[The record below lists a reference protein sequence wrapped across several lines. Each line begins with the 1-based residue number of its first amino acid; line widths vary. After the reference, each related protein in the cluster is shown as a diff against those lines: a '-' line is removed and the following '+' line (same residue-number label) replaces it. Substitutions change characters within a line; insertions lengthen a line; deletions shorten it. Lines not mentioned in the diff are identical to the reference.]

1 MAFRKLRY
9 IPTASVDVPT
19 EYAYTETK
27 KGVFLR
33 KVKKAEKLPPVEN
46 FALEKMLEAGVNLEK
61 VSTKIRSAVP
71 SAELFEP
78 IKDEKDNKETLS
90 EE

>member
-9 IPTASVDVPT
+9 IPTSSAEVPT
-19 EYAYTETK
+19 EYTYTETK
-27 KGVFLR
+27 KGVFVR
-33 KVKKAEKLPPVEN
+33 KVKKAQKLPPVEN
-46 FALEKMLEAGVNLEK
+46 FALDKMIDAGINLEK
-61 VSTKIRSAVP
+61 VSTKIRSSVP

-78 IKDEKDNKETLS
+78 IKDKVEGKENLS

>member
-9 IPTASVDVPT
+9 IPTSSAQIPT
-19 EYAYTETK
+19 EYTYTETK

-33 KVKKAEKLPPVEN
+33 KVKKAEKLPPVAN
-46 FALEKMLEAGVNLEK
+46 FALDKMIEAGVNLER
-61 VSTKIRSAVP
+61 VSTKIRSSVP

-78 IKDEKDNKETLS
+78 VKDGEDEKEKS
-90 EE
+90 E

>member
-9 IPTASVDVPT
+9 IPTSSVQIPT
-19 EYAYTETK
+19 EYTYTETK

-33 KVKKAEKLPPVEN
+33 KVKKAEKLPPVAN
-46 FALEKMLEAGVNLEK
+46 FALDKMIEAGVNLER
-61 VSTKIRSAVP
+61 VSTKIRSSVP

-78 IKDEKDNKETLS
+78 IKDKVEDKENLS
-90 EE
+90 KE

>member
-9 IPTASVDVPT
+9 IPTSSAQTPT

-33 KVKKAEKLPPVEN
+33 KVKKVEKLPPVGN
-46 FALEKMLEAGVNLEK
+46 FALDKMIEAGVNLERI
-61 VSTKIRSAVP
+61 STKIRSAVP

-78 IKDEKDNKETLS
+78 VKNEEKVDGNEKS
-90 EE
+90 E

>member
-9 IPTASVDVPT
+9 IPTSSAQIPT
-19 EYAYTETK
+19 EYTYTETK

-33 KVKKAEKLPPVEN
+33 KVKKAEKLPPVAN
-46 FALEKMLEAGVNLEK
+46 FALDKMIEAGVNLER
-61 VSTKIRSAVP
+61 VSTKIRSSVP

-78 IKDEKDNKETLS
+78 VKDDEDEKEKL
-90 EE
+90 